1 MIFIPTMSN
10 WWELTG
16 DFPAYRRATDGI
28 LKDYGY
34 MYLLRH
40 IETRAP
46 ARILEFGHGF
56 NATLFEVLSG
66 RDDVEIWGVD
76 DYQGLG
82 YFPDRGAWEQR
93 HREEL
98 VERYPR
104 ARFVR
109 GLMGLHGSARPHLPE
124 DHFDL
129 VCSVSVLEELRIS
142 EVIDVLTHCHALLK
156 DGGGL
161 INSHDVQW
169 PHWQRAADF
178 IDAHRQ
184 AGFDPGI
191 DPQRQQDIA
200 QGRSFDASEILIQNP
215 ARVMLNR
222 KTFRGEHEPY
232 GGHLSTIVAEVSKDA
247 GVAPQRSPVTA
258 ARARALRALRDGQ
271 RRFPKLFRV
280 LRRVRNLGRGRTR

>member
-1 MIFIPTMSN
+1 MILIPTMSD
-10 WWELTG
+10 WWALTAE
-16 DFPAYRRATDGI
+16 FPAYRRATDGI

-34 MYLLRH
+34 MYLLRY
-40 IETRAP
+40 IEARSP

-56 NATLFEVLSG
+56 NDTLFEVLAG

-82 YFPDRGAWEQR
+82 YFPDRAAWEKR

-98 VERYPR
+98 IDRYPR

-109 GLMGLHGSARPHLPE
+109 GLIGLHGSARSFLPE
-124 DHFDL
+124 GYFDL
-129 VCSVSVLEELRIS
+129 VCSVSVLEEIRIS
-142 EVIDVLTHCHALLK
+142 EVVDVMTHCNALLK
-156 DGGGL
+156 EGGEL
-161 INSHDVQW
+161 INSHDVQL

-191 DPQRQQDIA
+191 DAQRQREIA
-200 QGRSFDASEILIQNP
+200 QGRSFDGSEILIQNP

-232 GGHLSTIVAEVSKDA
+232 GGHLSTIVAQVTKDA
-247 GVAPQRSPVTA
+247 GVTPQPSPLTT
-258 ARARALRALRDGQ
+258 ARARGLRALRGGQ
-271 RRFPKLFRV
+271 RRFPRLFRA
-280 LRRVRNLGRGRTR
+280 RRRLRNLSRAGTR